1 MKKTLATRTV
11 LLLFGSIPLKLRK
24 IFFRAMFI
32 LLYHFGEK
40 NRLITLH
47 NLIRSFPEKTL
58 PEITRIAKNVY
69 LNLGTVAAEFFEIPS
84 LTKENMADWV
94 QFEGL
99 ENYTRALSKKKGILF
114 YTGHFGNW
122 ELGAACFGLQGMVI
136 NIIYRALDNPVLEDF
151 VAWFRTHTGHKVI
164 SKGGAARKII
174 KLLKKN
180 ESIGILIDQNVSWRE
195 GAFVDFF
202 GRPASTTTGLAAL
215 ALQTG
220 ASVVP
225 AFIIKSED
233 GTYKITI
240 YEEVKITKTADY
252 EADLFEN
259 TQKFTGII
267 EDIVRKYPDQYFWLH
282 QRWKT
287 KKSQVPVN
295 KR

>member
-1 MKKTLATRTV
+1 MKKTLPTRII
-11 LLLFGSIPLKLRK
+11 LLLFGSIPLKIRK
-24 IFFRAMFI
+24 VFFRAVFI
-32 LLYHFGEK
+32 LVYHFDEK
-40 NRLITLH
+40 NRLITFH

-84 LTKENMADWV
+84 LTKENMSDWV
-94 QFEGL
+94 KFEGL
-99 ENYTRALSKKKGILF
+99 ENYTKALSKRKGILF

-122 ELGAACFGLQGMVI
+122 ELLAACFGLLNIQA
-136 NIIYRALDNPVLEDF
+136 NIIYRALDNPILEDF

-164 SKGGAARKII
+164 PKGGAARKII

-180 ESIGILIDQNVSWRE
+180 ESIGILIDQNVDWQE
-195 GAFVDFF
+195 GVFVNFF

-215 ALQTG
+215 ALQTE
-220 ASVVP
+220 APVVP
-225 AFIIKSED
+225 VFIVRSED
-233 GTYKITI
+233 EKYKIII
-240 YEEVKITKTADY
+240 YEEVEITKTDDY

-259 TQKFTGII
+259 TQRFTGII

-287 KKSQVPVN
+287 KKSQVPIN

>member
-1 MKKTLATRTV
+1 MKKTLPTRTI
-11 LLLFGSIPLKLRK
+11 LLLFGSIPLKIRK
-24 IFFRAMFI
+24 TFFRAIFI
-32 LLYHFGEK
+32 LFYHFSGK

-47 NLIRSFPEKTL
+47 NLIRSFPEKSL

-69 LNLGTVAAEFFEIPS
+69 LNLGTAAAEFFEIPY
-84 LTKENMADWV
+84 LTEENMSEWV
-94 QFEGL
+94 KFEGL
-99 ENYTRALSKKKGILF
+99 ENYTKALSKKKGILF
-114 YTGHFGNW
+114 YTGHLGNW
-122 ELGAACFGLQGMVI
+122 ELGGACLGLHSLHV
-136 NIIYRALDNPVLEDF
+136 NVIYRALDNPVLEDF

-164 SKGGAARKII
+164 PKGGAARKII

-180 ESIGILIDQNVSWRE
+180 EMIGILIDQNVSWRE
-195 GAFVDFF
+195 GVFVDFF

-215 ALQTG
+215 ALQTE
-220 ASVVP
+220 AAVIPV
-225 AFIIKSED
+225 FIIRLED
-233 GTYKITI
+233 GTYKIII
-240 YEEVKITKTADY
+240 YKEVKITKTDDY

-259 TQKFTGII
+259 TQRFTNIV

>member
-1 MKKTLATRTV
+1 
-11 LLLFGSIPLKLRK
+11 
-24 IFFRAMFI
+24 MFI

-136 NIIYRALDNPVLEDF
+136 NII
-151 VAWFRTHTGHKVI
+151 
-164 SKGGAARKII
+164 
-174 KLLKKN
+174 
-180 ESIGILIDQNVSWRE
+180 
-195 GAFVDFF
+195 
-202 GRPASTTTGLAAL
+202 
-215 ALQTG
+215 
-220 ASVVP
+220 
-225 AFIIKSED
+225 
-233 GTYKITI
+233 
-240 YEEVKITKTADY
+240 
-252 EADLFEN
+252 
-259 TQKFTGII
+259 
-267 EDIVRKYPDQYFWLH
+267 
-282 QRWKT
+282 
-287 KKSQVPVN
+287 
-295 KR
+295 

>member
-1 MKKTLATRTV
+1 MKKTLPTRTI
-11 LLLFGSIPLKLRK
+11 LLLFGAIPLKLREA
-24 IFFRAMFI
+24 FFRAI
-32 LLYHFGEK
+32 LILFYHFSEK

-47 NLIRSFPEKTL
+47 NLICSFPEKPL
-58 PEITRIAKNVY
+58 PEITRIARNVY

-84 LTKENMADWV
+84 LTKENMSDWV
-94 QFEGL
+94 KFEGL
-99 ENYTRALSKKKGILF
+99 ENYHRPLSKKKGIIL

-122 ELGAACFGLQGMVI
+122 ELMAACLGLQGMIV

-164 SKGGAARKII
+164 PKGGAVKKIVR
-174 KLLKKN
+174 LLSNN
-180 ESIGILIDQNVSWRE
+180 EMTGVLIDQNVSWSE

-220 ASVVP
+220 AAVIP
-225 AFIIKSED
+225 LFIVRLED
-233 GTYKITI
+233 RTHKIII
-240 YEEVKITKTADY
+240 YEEVKVTKTDDY

-259 TQKFTGII
+259 TQRFTGII
-267 EDIVRKYPDQYFWLH
+267 EDIVRRYPDQYFWVH

-287 KKSQVPVN
+287 KKTQAPAD
-295 KR
+295 RR

>member
-1 MKKTLATRTV
+1 MKKTLATRTI

-32 LLYHFGEK
+32 LFYHFSEK

-69 LNLGTVAAEFFEIPS
+69 LNLGTTAAEFFEIPY
-84 LTKENMADWV
+84 LTRESMADWV
-94 QFEGL
+94 KFEGL
-99 ENYTRALSKKKGILF
+99 ENYTRALSKKKGVLL

-122 ELGAACFGLQGMVI
+122 ELMAACFGLQGMGV

-164 SKGGAARKII
+164 PKGGAARKIV

-180 ESIGILIDQNVSWRE
+180 EMIGILIDQNVSWRE

-225 AFIIKSED
+225 AFIIRSED

-259 TQKFTGII
+259 TQKFTGIV
-267 EDIVRKYPDQYFWLH
+267 EDIVRRYPDQYFWLH

-287 KKSQVPVN
+287 KKSQVTVN

>member
-1 MKKTLATRTV
+1 MKKTLPTRTI
-11 LLLFGSIPLKLRK
+11 LLLFGSIPLKIRK
-24 IFFRAMFI
+24 TFFRAIFI
-32 LLYHFGEK
+32 LFYHFSGK

-47 NLIRSFPEKTL
+47 NLIRSFPEKSP

-69 LNLGTVAAEFFEIPS
+69 LNLGTAAAEFFEIPY
-84 LTKENMADWV
+84 LTEENMSEWV
-94 QFEGL
+94 KLEGL
-99 ENYTRALSKKKGILF
+99 ENYTKALSKKKGILF
-114 YTGHFGNW
+114 YTGHLGNW
-122 ELGAACFGLQGMVI
+122 ELGGACLGLHSLHV
-136 NIIYRALDNPVLEDF
+136 NVIYRALDNPVLEDF

-164 SKGGAARKII
+164 PKGGAARKII

-180 ESIGILIDQNVSWRE
+180 EMIGILIDQNVSWRE
-195 GAFVDFF
+195 GVFVDFF

-215 ALQTG
+215 ALQTE
-220 ASVVP
+220 AAVIPV
-225 AFIIKSED
+225 FIIRLED
-233 GTYKITI
+233 GTYKIII
-240 YEEVKITKTADY
+240 YKEVKITKTDDY

-259 TQKFTGII
+259 TQRFTNIV